1 LLVGHPQSAKGS
13 GMQRA
18 THGTSLKMT
27 KTYAQLVKQIES
39 LTQEAE
45 KIRRQEVDGV
55 IKRIKEAISVYN
67 LSAADLGLRE
77 GGKSEAAVG
86 AKTARRKPAAKRRA
100 AGIVRFR
107 DAGGNQWTGFGPKPK
122 WLRDALASGKDI
134 SEFKV

>member
-1 LLVGHPQSAKGS
+1 
-13 GMQRA
+13 
-18 THGTSLKMT
+18 MT
-27 KTYAQLVKQIES
+27 KTYAQIVKQIES
-39 LTQEAE
+39 LSQEAE

-77 GGKSEAAVG
+77 GGKAKAVVG
-86 AKTARRKPAAKRRA
+86 VKTARRKPAAKRRA

-107 DAGGNQWTGFGPKPK
+107 DQSGNQWTGFGPKPK
-122 WLRDALASGKDI
+122 WLRDALAGGKDI